1 MDLDLF
7 QEILKQAEE
16 VGVIQ
21 VELTGGE
28 PFLHPKAE
36 SFFENAYLF
45 GMSVT
50 VTSNG
55 IFIPKKSAEV
65 YVGL

>member
-1 MDLDLF
+1 
-7 QEILKQAEE
+7 